1 MWVPPKTFQ
10 CFLLVQSDDI
20 FPSNSAQ
27 MLQSFRTLNRSSG
40 RSPHRWP
47 HFKTTPLRQRTFWM
61 LPFQKPGIFSLRP
74 SHIGTVFFLKNWNRK
89 LWWLWGEGK
98 VNLEEI
104 LKSVKSKRSTKRA
117 LRCWEIR
124 SSQPLCWMV
133 PTSRFQPWLFR
144 QEKKAEVFFDRDLRF
159 WSADPPCKIQ
169 RMETICLIKARRF
182 HVQQLK
188 MWTSWTLH

>member
-74 SHIGTVFFLKNWNRK
+74 SHIGTVFFWKI
-89 LWWLWGEGK
+89 
-98 VNLEEI
+98 EI
-104 LKSVKSKRSTKRA
+104 ESFGDCGGFERRST
-117 LRCWEIR
+117 LRKFWNLSNQKGQPKEHFVVER
-124 SSQPLCWMV
+124 S
-133 PTSRFQPWLFR
+133 
-144 QEKKAEVFFDRDLRF
+144 EVRSPFVEWYLQVVFNHDFFDKRKKPKCF
-159 WSADPPCKIQ
+159 SIGTCVS
-169 RMETICLIKARRF
+169 E
-182 HVQQLK
+182 VQIHLVRSREWKQFA
-188 MWTSWTLH
+188 S

>member
-74 SHIGTVFFLKNWNRK
+74 SHIGTVFFEKLKSK
-89 LWWLWGEGK
+89 ALVIVGVLKEGQPWGNFEICQIKK
-98 VNLEEI
+98 VNQKSTSLLRDPKSEAPLLNGTYKSFSTMTFSTREKSRSVFRSGPAF
-104 LKSVKSKRSTKRA
+104 LKCRST
-117 LRCWEIR
+117 L
-124 SSQPLCWMV
+124 
-133 PTSRFQPWLFR
+133 
-144 QEKKAEVFFDRDLRF
+144 
-159 WSADPPCKIQ
+159 
-169 RMETICLIKARRF
+169 
-182 HVQQLK
+182 
-188 MWTSWTLH
+188 